1 QTRYVPATG
10 VPPSGSSTAAD
21 RSCPNSTQNSVGK
34 SAPSAGPGR
43 RVTTPAR
50 PHSIIIFV
58 DMKKT
63 KSQIRRLIREY
74 VNSVDSKAEVI
85 LYGSRARGDER
96 ADSDWDILILTDYPV
111 DLATEEKFRD
121 KLYDLEL
128 EIDEPLSVFI
138 YSKNEWKRRQR
149 ITPFYRNVNKEG
161 IAL

>member
-1 QTRYVPATG
+1 
-10 VPPSGSSTAAD
+10 
-21 RSCPNSTQNSVGK
+21 
-34 SAPSAGPGR
+34 
-43 RVTTPAR
+43 
-50 PHSIIIFV
+50 
-58 DMKKT
+58 MKKN
-63 KSQIRRLIREY
+63 KSQIRRYIREY
-74 VNSVDSKAEVI
+74 VNSVDSTAEVI

-149 ITPFYRNVNKEG
+149 ITPFYKNVNKEG

>member
-1 QTRYVPATG
+1 
-10 VPPSGSSTAAD
+10 
-21 RSCPNSTQNSVGK
+21 
-34 SAPSAGPGR
+34 
-43 RVTTPAR
+43 
-50 PHSIIIFV
+50 
-58 DMKKT
+58 MKKT
-63 KSQIRRLIREY
+63 KSQIRRYIREY

-149 ITPFYRNVNKEG
+149 ITPFYKNVNKEG